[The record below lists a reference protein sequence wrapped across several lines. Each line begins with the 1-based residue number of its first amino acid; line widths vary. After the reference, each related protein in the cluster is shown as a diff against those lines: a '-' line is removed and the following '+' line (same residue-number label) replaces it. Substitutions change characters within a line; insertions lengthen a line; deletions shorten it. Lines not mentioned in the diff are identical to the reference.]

1 MAIQGVQIIYRLKQV
16 IRLFIDYRTG
26 GVDSFNLYYSN
37 TESGSYTLIGS
48 VLNNPSIIPAS
59 RGKVVFEFITDGLTN
74 WDNETRNYVKLAPVI
89 DGVEGEQE
97 GPLVILPR
105 SEMIVPKEYSV
116 MYGFNKELQK
126 FIPVAVDDVGNII
139 TSA

>member
-16 IRLFIDYRTG
+16 VRLFIDYRA

-48 VLNNPSIIPAS
+48 TLNNPSIAPAS
-59 RGKVVFEFITDGLTN
+59 RGKVVFEFITDGLAN

-89 DGVEGEQE
+89 NDIEGAQE

-116 MYGFNKELQK
+116 MYGFSKELQK
-126 FIPVAVDDVGNII
+126 FIPIAVDDVGNII
-139 TSA
+139 TSP